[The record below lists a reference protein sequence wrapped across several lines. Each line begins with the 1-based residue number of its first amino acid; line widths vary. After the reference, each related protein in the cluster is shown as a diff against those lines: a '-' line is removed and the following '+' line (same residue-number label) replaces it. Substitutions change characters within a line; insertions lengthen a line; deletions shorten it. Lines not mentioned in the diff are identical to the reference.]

1 MPRVFMITPP
11 MDQVFELERRDS
23 IQSHIDLV
31 LTFGLVLDPEAA
43 LGDGLSYTYNCLILA
58 VDQSYPVLIVEAD

>member
-1 MPRVFMITPP
+1 MITPP
-11 MDQVFELERRDS
+11 MDQVSELERRDS

-31 LTFGLVLDPEAA
+31 LAFGLVLDTEAA